1 MSDPSLNPEQQ
12 KLAAFIS
19 RREGVSGKYFL
30 FLIYGVV
37 GGHRFFFDR
46 PKTGSAMVIL
56 AVFSFLGWAI
66 GTEVDRSTLESWI
79 VLVGLIAWLVL
90 QVCL

>member
-1 MSDPSLNPEQQ
+1 MSDPSLNPEQK

-19 RREGVSGKYFL
+19 RREGVSGKYF

-66 GTEVDRSTLESWI
+66 GTEVERSTLESWI